1 MKVRDAMHENAVWI
15 TPDTQLPDIARIMR
29 EQDVGALP
37 VGENDRLV
45 GMVTDRD
52 VVMRGFD
59 DARDPIQLTARDV
72 MSEPILF
79 CSEEADLEQAAHLME
94 KHKVRRLPVIG
105 DHRRMVGMLSIG
117 DLAAASSPAL
127 CSETIQAVSAH
138 HA

>member
-15 TPDTQLPDIARIMR
+15 APDMQLPDIAKIMR

-37 VGENDRLV
+37 VGENDKLI

-52 VVMRGFD
+52 VVVRGFD
-59 DARDPIQLTARDV
+59 EARDPIHLTARDV

-94 KHKVRRLPVIG
+94 KHKVRRLPVISEA
-105 DHRRMVGMLSIG
+105 RRMVGMLSIG

-127 CSETIQAVSAH
+127 CNETMQAVSAH

>member
-1 MKVRDAMHENAVWI
+1 MKVRDAMYKDAVWI
-15 TPDTQLPDIARIMR
+15 APDTQLPDIARIMR

-37 VGENDRLV
+37 VGENDRLI

-52 VVMRGFD
+52 VVVRGFD
-59 DARDPIQLTARDV
+59 EARDPIHLTARYV

-94 KHKVRRLPVIG
+94 KHQVRRLPVISEA
-105 DHRRMVGMLSIG
+105 RRMVGMLSIG

-127 CSETIQAVSAH
+127 CNETMQAVSAH
-138 HA
+138 HT